1 MLLQDDPLNI
11 SHRTARYNTFVSFLQ
26 KDSEESVPEI
36 NVDNTS
42 GNASEESGSSAREPP
57 SPTTMVESIKRRMA
71 PPTPTFAGN
80 KVLTFPLFHSTEPF
94 FASEGSLLATL
105 PITVSTSRVYNTLP
119 KEGGS
124 PKEGGLDRKGVS
136 RVPIKMRQNS
146 NEDALSQASQN
157 GEAVSSGEDKGTN
170 NISPNTVEGQ
180 STVPVN
186 ENDVRETNSTDGQ
199 EAAEKSAKSSG
210 SKVIHYL

>member
-1 MLLQDDPLNI
+1 
-11 SHRTARYNTFVSFLQ
+11 
-26 KDSEESVPEI
+26 
-36 NVDNTS
+36 
-42 GNASEESGSSAREPP
+42 
-57 SPTTMVESIKRRMA
+57 
-71 PPTPTFAGN
+71 
-80 KVLTFPLFHSTEPF
+80 
-94 FASEGSLLATL
+94 
-105 PITVSTSRVYNTLP
+105 
-119 KEGGS
+119 
-124 PKEGGLDRKGVS
+124 
-136 RVPIKMRQNS
+136 MRQNS

-157 GEAVSSGEDKGTN
+157 GEAVSSGGDKGTN